1 MSVPDEVIRQ
11 KVVQWLAYGGEDLR
25 LARHGLTMPG
35 GCSYRLIAYHA
46 QQCAEKHLKAYLVFH
61 RIDFPYTHNITRL
74 LELCAGQGEWV
85 EALHEAEELTPFA
98 ITARYPGEDQAV
110 TEEEA
115 RHAIEIAALV
125 RHTVR
130 TALAQEGMTLAWD
143 TEL

>member
-1 MSVPDEVIRQ
+1 MSVPDKEIRQ
-11 KVVQWLAYGGEDLR
+11 KVVRWLAYGDEDLR
-25 LARHGLTMPG
+25 LARHGLSLPS
-35 GCSYRLIAYHA
+35 GCPYRLIAYHA
-46 QQCAEKHLKAYLVFH
+46 QQCAEKYLKAYLVFH
-61 RIDFPYTHNITRL
+61 RIDFPYTHNIARL
-74 LELCAGQGEWV
+74 LELCAGQDERV

-98 ITARYPGEDQAV
+98 VTARYPGEDEAV

-130 TALAQEGMTLAWD
+130 TALAQEGMTLPGD